1 MGTWSEQ
8 YRQAVLG
15 QGSVVRLIGSAMAA
29 VEASED
35 AALKY
40 RIANVSVSCR
50 RASCVRSWMCTAC
63 RCSSP
68 SPFDAGPTIPAG
80 NCWRHP

>member
-40 RIANVSVSCR
+40 RIANERFLSP
-50 RASCVRSWMCTAC
+50 CVLCEALDVYGVPVQFTE
-63 RCSSP
+63 P
-68 SPFDAGPTIPAG
+68 VF
-80 NCWRHP
+80 